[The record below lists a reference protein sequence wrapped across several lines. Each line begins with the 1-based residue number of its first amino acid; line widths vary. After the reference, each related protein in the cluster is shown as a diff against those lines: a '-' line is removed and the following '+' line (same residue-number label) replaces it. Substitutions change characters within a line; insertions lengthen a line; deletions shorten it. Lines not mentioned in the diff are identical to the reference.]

1 MKDIFPRTGPA
12 HGVGIINFYG
22 DNFRSD
28 YSLAKLGCKVGNS
41 IGQAVFVSKTQ
52 MKCVVEDME
61 KVEEGE
67 RLTAQVALNSYSWS
81 ATNDDP
87 NDTGSTFYVPYSI
100 NAMFP
105 ASGPSTGGSEILVI
119 GSGFTSEGE
128 NQPRCRFGGPGN
140 YAIVEA

>member
-1 MKDIFPRTGPA
+1 
-12 HGVGIINFYG
+12 
-22 DNFRSD
+22 
-28 YSLAKLGCKVGNS
+28 
-41 IGQAVFVSKTQ
+41 

-67 RLTAQVALNSYSWS
+67 RFTAQVALNSYSWS

-87 NDTGSTFYVPYSI
+87 NDTGSTYYVPYSI

-119 GSGFTSEGE
+119 GSGFTSDGE